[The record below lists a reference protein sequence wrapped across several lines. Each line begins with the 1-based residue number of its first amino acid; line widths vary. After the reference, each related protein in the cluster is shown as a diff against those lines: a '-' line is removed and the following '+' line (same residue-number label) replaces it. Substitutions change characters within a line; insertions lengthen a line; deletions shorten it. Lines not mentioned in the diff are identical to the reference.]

1 MKRVLN
7 YLLALSVQA
16 KLAVLIFFV
25 ALSISSVSI
34 LINIDMHKN
43 MEEILKRYR
52 GYGKTVRIVSIPGNE
67 DVSKWNPEFPWKFEG
82 EGIRYWVGNIN
93 ERMDTKILKDIL
105 LAGSYNRI
113 ISVNEEYGCCLS
125 GYMLDGEEY
134 QQLL

>member
-1 MKRVLN
+1 MGVLF
-7 YLLALSVQA
+7 LG
-16 KLAVLIFFV
+16 
-25 ALSISSVSI
+25 
-34 LINIDMHKN
+34 NIDMHKN

>member
-1 MKRVLN
+1 M
-7 YLLALSVQA
+7 
-16 KLAVLIFFV
+16 
-25 ALSISSVSI
+25 
-34 LINIDMHKN
+34 
-43 MEEILKRYR
+43 
-52 GYGKTVRIVSIPGNE
+52 
-67 DVSKWNPEFPWKFEG
+67 
-82 EGIRYWVGNIN
+82 VGNIN

>member
-1 MKRVLN
+1 MTSFGRTKVKKTSKSIQVYRIRKSPFSKGLQGYTRVS
-7 YLLALSVQA
+7 LSV
-16 KLAVLIFFV
+16 K
-25 ALSISSVSI
+25 
-34 LINIDMHKN
+34 K
-43 MEEILKRYR
+43 
-52 GYGKTVRIVSIPGNE
+52 IPDNE